1 MDLSQKPEVRGL
13 IRDEI
18 RRGNETL
25 PDAQKVRRFLLLTKD
40 LEADDAEMT
49 RTRKVRRRYVAEKY
63 APVIDAFYCGPR
75 RRRAD
80 ARPSPT
86 RTAARARCDPPC
98 TSRTSRGPSPMSDDF
113 GFFLL
118 LMSNG
123 VLIGLMYSLIALGF
137 VLVYK
142 ATDAIN
148 FAQGEFV
155 MIAGL
160 RGGERCSWC
169 WGAPLWLAVLLALVG
184 HGRASAS
191 PSSASCCASSSAG
204 PSSPW
209 SWPPSAWRRSCAA
222 SGRSRSSP
230 GTKPLPLP
238 IRDEPFVLGPLFIPP
253 IQLLGAAVSLVFL
266 AGFGWFFLKSR
277 KGIAMRAVADN
288 QQVAMAM
295 GINVERYF
303 GVAWA
308 MTGIVSALGGILW
321 GNLLG
326 VDVNLALVGFKVFP
340 VVILG
345 GLDSIPGAIIGGLIV
360 GIVEN
365 VAAGY
370 VDPYV
375 GGGTKDFA
383 PYVLMIMALMVRP
396 YGIFGKKIIERI

>member
-1 MDLSQKPEVRGL
+1 VSDDLS
-13 IRDEI
+13 
-18 RRGNETL
+18 
-25 PDAQKVRRFLLLTKD
+25 
-40 LEADDAEMT
+40 
-49 RTRKVRRRYVAEKY
+49 
-63 APVIDAFYCGPR
+63 
-75 RRRAD
+75 
-80 ARPSPT
+80 
-86 RTAARARCDPPC
+86 
-98 TSRTSRGPSPMSDDF
+98 
-113 GFFLL
+113 FFFL

-123 VLIGLMYSLIALGF
+123 LLIGLMYSLIALGF

-155 MIAGL
+155 MIAGFVAAGCL
-160 RGGERCSWC
+160 MV
-169 WGAPLWLAVLLALVG
+169 WGAPLWLAVTLAVASLVVFG
-184 HGRASAS
+184 FVLERVMLRRLIGRPVIAVVMATIGLASILRGV
-191 PSSASCCASSSAG
+191 G
-204 PSSPW
+204 PFTIFS
-209 SWPPSAWRRSCAA
+209 
-222 SGRSRSSP
+222 

-238 IRDEPFVLGPLFIPP
+238 IRDEPFMLGPLFIPP
-253 IQLLGAAVSLVFL
+253 IQLLGAGVSLTFL

-295 GINVERYF
+295 GIDVERYF

-308 MTGIVSALGGILW
+308 MTGVVSALGGILW

-345 GLDSIPGAIIGGLIV
+345 GLDSIPGAILGGLIV
-360 GIVEN
+360 GVVEN
-365 VAAGY
+365 IAAGY

-383 PYVLMIMALMVRP
+383 PYVLMILALMIRP
-396 YGIFGKKIIERI
+396 YGIFGKRIIERV

>member
-1 MDLSQKPEVRGL
+1 MSEDL
-13 IRDEI
+13 
-18 RRGNETL
+18 
-25 PDAQKVRRFLLLTKD
+25 
-40 LEADDAEMT
+40 
-49 RTRKVRRRYVAEKY
+49 
-63 APVIDAFYCGPR
+63 
-75 RRRAD
+75 
-80 ARPSPT
+80 
-86 RTAARARCDPPC
+86 
-98 TSRTSRGPSPMSDDF
+98 

-123 VLIGLMYSLIALGF
+123 ILIGLMYSLIALGF

-155 MIAGL
+155 MFAGFVAAGAL
-160 RGGERCSWC
+160 MV
-169 WGAPLWLAVLLALVG
+169 WGAPLWIAVTLALALMIAFGFVLERVMLRKLIGRPVISVVMATIGLAAILRGVG
-184 HGRASAS
+184 PFVIFS
-191 PSSASCCASSSAG
+191 
-204 PSSPW
+204 
-209 SWPPSAWRRSCAA
+209 
-222 SGRSRSSP
+222 

-238 IRDEPFVLGPLFIPP
+238 IPDEPFTLGPFFLPP
-253 IQLLGAAVSLVFL
+253 IQLLGAGVSLAFL
-266 AGFGWFFLKSR
+266 AGFGWFFLRSR

-295 GINVERYF
+295 GIDVERYF

-308 MTGIVSALGGILW
+308 MTGIVSALGGVLW
-321 GNLLG
+321 GNMLG

-365 VAAGY
+365 IAAGY

-383 PYVLMIMALMVRP
+383 PYVLMILALMIRP
-396 YGIFGKKIIERI
+396 YGIFGKRIIERI

>member
-1 MDLSQKPEVRGL
+1 
-13 IRDEI
+13 
-18 RRGNETL
+18 
-25 PDAQKVRRFLLLTKD
+25 
-40 LEADDAEMT
+40 
-49 RTRKVRRRYVAEKY
+49 
-63 APVIDAFYCGPR
+63 
-75 RRRAD
+75 
-80 ARPSPT
+80 
-86 RTAARARCDPPC
+86 
-98 TSRTSRGPSPMSDDF
+98 MSDDF

-118 LMSNG
+118 LISNG
-123 VLIGLMYSLIALGF
+123 VLVGLMYSLIALGF

-155 MIAGL
+155 MIAGFVAASAL
-160 RGGERCSWC
+160 VV
-169 WGAPLWLAVLLALVG
+169 WGAPLWIAVILALGGLIAFGFVLERVMLRKLIGRPVIAVVMATIGLASILRGVG
-184 HGRASAS
+184 PFVIFS
-191 PSSASCCASSSAG
+191 
-204 PSSPW
+204 
-209 SWPPSAWRRSCAA
+209 
-222 SGRSRSSP
+222 

-238 IRDEPFVLGPLFIPP
+238 IREEPFILGPLFLPP
-253 IQLLGAAVSLVFL
+253 IQLLGAGVSLAFL

-295 GINVERYF
+295 GIDVERYF

-308 MTGIVSALGGILW
+308 MTGVVSALGGILW
-321 GNLLG
+321 GNLVG

-365 VAAGY
+365 VASGY
-370 VDPYV
+370 IDPYV